1 MSTITSNEEIAKL
14 FSSILKQWLN
24 AEQLEELVEL
34 TKTETDPSI
43 CHSGDYCD
51 SNMAMHAAFV
61 QLGIMTEDDSLSETQ
76 ELTDLWNECWDY
88 AKANLFFTE
97 DKKAP

>member
-34 TKTETDPSI
+34 TKVETDPSI

-51 SNMAMHAAFV
+51 SNMAMYEAFIT
-61 QLGIMTEDDSLSETQ
+61 LGIMTEDDSMGESEP
-76 ELTDLWNECWDY
+76 LTNLWNECWDL
-88 AKANLFFTE
+88 AKANLFYTE
-97 DKKAP
+97 NKKAP